1 MAGGPTAFDVPA
13 RPAAVAILLID
24 FFLHLKSSKLPVST
38 REFLTLLDAL
48 KHDVV
53 STSIDDFYFLA
64 RTCLVKDEALY
75 DRFNLAFGA
84 YFKGV
89 EGVLDI
95 HADIPESWLRK
106 MIEANLTDEEKAM
119 VAALGGWDQLMQT
132 LRRRLDEQRG
142 RHQGGSKWIGTAGTS
157 PFGAYGYNP
166 EGIRIG
172 QQGGRS
178 RSAIKVWDERTF
190 RNLDDSVE
198 INTRNIK
205 IALRRLRRFA
215 RQGVPDEFDL
225 DTTIERTARNA
236 GWLDVQMRPER
247 RNRIKVLLFLD
258 VGGSMDPHVQVCEEL
273 FSAAKSEFRHL
284 EYFYFHNCVYDHVWR
299 DNHRRRNERI
309 ATFDLLHKYGRD
321 WRLIFVGDAAMSPYE
336 LVQPGGSVEYANDE
350 PGAAWLARLIAAYR
364 HAIWLNPEPERT
376 WQYTRSTQMVQELL
390 GPRMFPLTLD
400 GLQRGMAALRK

>member
-1 MAGGPTAFDVPA
+1 M
-13 RPAAVAILLID
+13 LID
-24 FFLHLKSSKLPVST
+24 FFLHLKSAKLPVST

-48 KHDVV
+48 KHDVA

-75 DRFNLAFGA
+75 DRFNVAFGA
-84 YFKGV
+84 YFTGV
-89 EGVLDI
+89 AGVLDI
-95 HADIPESWLRK
+95 HADVPEEWLRK
-106 MIEANLTDEEKAM
+106 MIEGSLTDEEKALI
-119 VAALGGWDQLMQT
+119 AALGGWDKLMET
-132 LRRRLDEQRG
+132 LRQRLEEQRG

-198 INTRNIK
+198 VNTRNIK

-215 RQGVPDEFDL
+215 RQGIPEEFDL

-236 GWLDVQMRPER
+236 GWLDVQLRPER

-273 FSAAKSEFRHL
+273 FSAARSEFRHL
-284 EYFYFHNCVYDHVWR
+284 EYFYFHNCIYDHVWR
-299 DNHRRRNERI
+299 ENARRRNERI

-321 WRLIFVGDAAMSPYE
+321 WKLIFVGDAAMSPYE

-350 PGAAWLARLIAAYR
+350 PGVVWLKRLIAAYR

-376 WQYTRSTQMVQELL
+376 WQYTRSTQMVLEVL

-400 GLQRGMAALRK
+400 GLQRGIAALRK

>member
-1 MAGGPTAFDVPA
+1 V
-13 RPAAVAILLID
+13 LID
-24 FFLHLKSSKLPVST
+24 FFLHLKSAKLPVST

-89 EGVLDI
+89 EGLLEI
-95 HADIPESWLRK
+95 HADVPESWLRK

-119 VAALGGWDQLMQT
+119 IAALGGWDQLMQT
-132 LRRRLDEQRG
+132 LRQRLDEQRG
-142 RHQGGSKWIGTAGTS
+142 SHQGGSKWIGTAGTS

-166 EGIRIG
+166 EGIRVG

-225 DTTIERTARNA
+225 DTTIEHTARNA

-299 DNHRRRNERI
+299 DNHRRRNERV
-309 ATFDLLHKYGRD
+309 ATIDLLHKYGRD
-321 WRLIFVGDAAMSPYE
+321 WKLIFVGDAAMSPYE
-336 LVQPGGSVEYANDE
+336 LMQPGGSVEYANEE

-376 WQYTRSTQMVQELL
+376 WQYTRSTQMVLELL

-400 GLQRGMAALRK
+400 GLQRGVAMLRK

>member
-1 MAGGPTAFDVPA
+1 M
-13 RPAAVAILLID
+13 LID
-24 FFLHLKSSKLPVST
+24 FFLHLKSAKLPVST

-89 EGVLDI
+89 EGLLDMD
-95 HADIPESWLRK
+95 AEIPESWLRK

-132 LRRRLDEQRG
+132 LRQRLAEQRG

-166 EGIRIG
+166 EGIRVG

-178 RSAIKVWDERTF
+178 RSAIKVWDERSF

-215 RQGVPDEFDL
+215 RQGAPDEFDL

-247 RNRIKVLLFLD
+247 RNRIRVLLFLD

-299 DNHRRRNERI
+299 DNHRRRNERV

-321 WRLIFVGDAAMSPYE
+321 WNLIFVGDAAMSPYE
-336 LVQPGGSVEYANDE
+336 LMQPGGSVEYANDE

-376 WQYTRSTQMVQELL
+376 WQYTRSTQMVLELL

-400 GLQRGMAALRK
+400 GLQRGIAALRK

>member
-1 MAGGPTAFDVPA
+1 V
-13 RPAAVAILLID
+13 LID
-24 FFLHLKSSKLPVST
+24 FFLHLKSAKLPVST

-75 DRFNLAFGA
+75 DRFNLAFGS

-89 EGVLDI
+89 AGLLDI
-95 HADIPESWLRK
+95 YAEIPEEWLRK
-106 MIEANLTDEEKAM
+106 IIEGTLSEEEKAL
-119 VAALGGWDQLMQT
+119 VKALGGWDKLIDT
-132 LRRRLDEQRG
+132 LRQRLAEQRG

-166 EGIRIG
+166 EGIRVG

-225 DTTIERTARNA
+225 DTTIEHTARNA

-299 DNHRRRNERI
+299 DNHRRRNERV
-309 ATFDLLHKYGRD
+309 ATIDLLHKYGRD
-321 WRLIFVGDAAMSPYE
+321 WKLIFVGDAAMSPYE
-336 LVQPGGSVEYANDE
+336 LMQPGGSVEYANEE

-376 WQYTRSTQMVQELL
+376 WQYTRSTQMVLELL

-400 GLQRGMAALRK
+400 GLQRGVAMLRK